1 MLAPLIPWARS
12 DDRMA
17 RRLDRAAERDDD
29 ADLTAYDAMP
39 AEPARRET
47 PGPTHQPAVIH
58 SRGFLHRDTARGS
71 VAADS
76 VGGSGCN
83 GSRNGR

>member
-1 MLAPLIPWARS
+1 MLALLIPWARS

-39 AEPARRET
+39 AELARRET
-47 PGPTHQPAVIH
+47 PGPTHQPAE
-58 SRGFLHRDTARGS
+58 
-71 VAADS
+71 
-76 VGGSGCN
+76 
-83 GSRNGR
+83 